1 VTATQSLKTFG
12 TIRLDSAAVE
22 GQTRMNNVFGR
33 DRDAFIRRSKTT
45 SPRNQRKMGMF
56 HQLPVE
62 LQQSLIVEGKRGAT
76 KLCHQHDSS
85 F

>member
-1 VTATQSLKTFG
+1 MEHG
-12 TIRLDSAAVE
+12 TDETSVGHFVSAAAE
-22 GQTRMNNVFGR
+22 GQTRMNNDFGR
-33 DRDAFIRRSKTT
+33 DHDAFVRRSKTT